1 MARIQAYVSKEAVE
15 KIHVIVEQRRQEG
28 AAETEVS
35 TSSVISMLLELGL
48 RVYEAQMERKDEP
61 FNQTE
66 FNRVLLENV
75 LKTQL
80 AMAKV
85 LGASTLA
92 PYVSDK
98 PKLNNYQ
105 QIIHEIKEAVKE
117 DIGRFFMMEMMTS
130 FVSLMYLSI
139 AKSAGDTLYYS
150 RCSLRYRATQTVIL
164 TYDYFLLMSYIYLLA
179 NHTEAKV
186 SGMHIIRLNKTLNS

>member
-15 KIHVIVEQRRQEG
+15 KIHAIVEQRRQEG

-48 RVYEAQMERKDEP
+48 RVYEAQMERKDDH

-66 FNRVLLENV
+66 FNKTLLENV

-92 PYVSDK
+92 PHVADK

-105 QIIHEIKEAVKE
+105 QIISEIKDSVQE
-117 DIGRFFMMEMMTS
+117 DLQRFFL
-130 FVSLMYLSI
+130 VS
-139 AKSAGDTLYYS
+139 DNFEH
-150 RCSLRYRATQTVIL
+150 
-164 TYDYFLLMSYIYLLA
+164 DDD
-179 NHTEAKV
+179 
-186 SGMHIIRLNKTLNS
+186 

>member
-48 RVYEAQMERKDEP
+48 RVYEAQMERKDDP

-66 FNRVLLENV
+66 FNKVILENV

-80 AMAKV
+80 AMARV

-92 PYVSDK
+92 PYVADK

-105 QIIHEIKEAVKE
+105 QIISEIKESVNDELAKFFI
-117 DIGRFFMMEMMTS
+117 DIDS
-130 FVSLMYLSI
+130 DS
-139 AKSAGDTLYYS
+139 
-150 RCSLRYRATQTVIL
+150 
-164 TYDYFLLMSYIYLLA
+164 
-179 NHTEAKV
+179 
-186 SGMHIIRLNKTLNS
+186 NSE

>member
-48 RVYEAQMERKDEP
+48 RVYEAQMERKDVP

-85 LGASTLA
+85 LGVSTLA
-92 PYVSDK
+92 PYISDK

-105 QIIHEIKEAVKE
+105 KIILEIKDTTEKE
-117 DIGRFFMMEMMTS
+117 LGRFF
-130 FVSLMYLSI
+130 I
-139 AKSAGDTLYYS
+139 
-150 RCSLRYRATQTVIL
+150 
-164 TYDYFLLMSYIYLLA
+164 
-179 NHTEAKV
+179 NTE
-186 SGMHIIRLNKTLNS
+186 TE

>member
-15 KIHVIVEQRRQEG
+15 KIHAIVEQRCQEG

-48 RVYEAQMERKDEP
+48 RVYEAQMERKDDP

-85 LGASTLA
+85 LGVSTLA
-92 PYVSDK
+92 PYISDK

-105 QIIHEIKEAVKE
+105 KIISEIKDTTEKE
-117 DIGRFFMMEMMTS
+117 LGRFF
-130 FVSLMYLSI
+130 I
-139 AKSAGDTLYYS
+139 
-150 RCSLRYRATQTVIL
+150 
-164 TYDYFLLMSYIYLLA
+164 
-179 NHTEAKV
+179 NTE
-186 SGMHIIRLNKTLNS
+186 

>member
-15 KIHVIVEQRRQEG
+15 KIHAIVEQRRQEG

-48 RVYEAQMERKDEP
+48 RVYEAQMERKDDP

-85 LGASTLA
+85 LGVSTLA
-92 PYVSDK
+92 PYISDK

-105 QIIHEIKEAVKE
+105 KITSEIKDTTEKE
-117 DIGRFFMMEMMTS
+117 LGRFF
-130 FVSLMYLSI
+130 I
-139 AKSAGDTLYYS
+139 
-150 RCSLRYRATQTVIL
+150 
-164 TYDYFLLMSYIYLLA
+164 
-179 NHTEAKV
+179 NNEAE
-186 SGMHIIRLNKTLNS
+186 

>member
-1 MARIQAYVSKEAVE
+1 MARIQAYVSKVAVE
-15 KIHVIVEQRRQEG
+15 KIHAIVEQRRQEG

-48 RVYEAQMERKDEP
+48 RVYETQMERKDDP

-66 FNRVLLENV
+66 FNRALLENV

-85 LGASTLA
+85 LGVSTLA
-92 PYVSDK
+92 PYISDK

-105 QIIHEIKEAVKE
+105 KIISEIKDTTEKE
-117 DIGRFFMMEMMTS
+117 LGRFF
-130 FVSLMYLSI
+130 I
-139 AKSAGDTLYYS
+139 
-150 RCSLRYRATQTVIL
+150 
-164 TYDYFLLMSYIYLLA
+164 
-179 NHTEAKV
+179 NTE
-186 SGMHIIRLNKTLNS
+186 TE

>member
-48 RVYEAQMERKDEP
+48 RVYEAQMERKDDP

-85 LGASTLA
+85 LGVSTLA

-105 QIIHEIKEAVKE
+105 QIVNEIKEAVE
-117 DIGRFFMMEMMTS
+117 ESLGRFF
-130 FVSLMYLSI
+130 YD
-139 AKSAGDTLYYS
+139 GD
-150 RCSLRYRATQTVIL
+150 
-164 TYDYFLLMSYIYLLA
+164 
-179 NHTEAKV
+179 NE
-186 SGMHIIRLNKTLNS
+186 

>member
-15 KIHVIVEQRRQEG
+15 KIHAIVEQRRQEG

-48 RVYEAQMERKDEP
+48 RVYDAQMERNDDP

-85 LGASTLA
+85 LGVSTLA
-92 PYVSDK
+92 PYISDK

-105 QIIHEIKEAVKE
+105 KIISEIKDTTEKE
-117 DIGRFFMMEMMTS
+117 LGRFF
-130 FVSLMYLSI
+130 I
-139 AKSAGDTLYYS
+139 
-150 RCSLRYRATQTVIL
+150 
-164 TYDYFLLMSYIYLLA
+164 
-179 NHTEAKV
+179 NTE
-186 SGMHIIRLNKTLNS
+186 TE

>member
-1 MARIQAYVSKEAVE
+1 MHVYSQYIQFICKLIISWGDGFMARIQAYVSKEAVE
-15 KIHVIVEQRRQEG
+15 KIHAIVEQRRQEG

-48 RVYEAQMERKDEP
+48 RVYDAQMERNDDP

-85 LGASTLA
+85 LGVSTLA
-92 PYVSDK
+92 PYISDK

-105 QIIHEIKEAVKE
+105 KIISEIKDTTEKE
-117 DIGRFFMMEMMTS
+117 LGRFF
-130 FVSLMYLSI
+130 I
-139 AKSAGDTLYYS
+139 
-150 RCSLRYRATQTVIL
+150 
-164 TYDYFLLMSYIYLLA
+164 
-179 NHTEAKV
+179 NTE
-186 SGMHIIRLNKTLNS
+186 TE

>member
-15 KIHVIVEQRRQEG
+15 KIHAIVEQRRQEG

-85 LGASTLA
+85 LGVSTLA
-92 PYVSDK
+92 PYISDK

-105 QIIHEIKEAVKE
+105 KIISEIKDTAEKE
-117 DIGRFFMMEMMTS
+117 LGRFF
-130 FVSLMYLSI
+130 I
-139 AKSAGDTLYYS
+139 
-150 RCSLRYRATQTVIL
+150 
-164 TYDYFLLMSYIYLLA
+164 
-179 NHTEAKV
+179 NTE
-186 SGMHIIRLNKTLNS
+186 TE

>member
-1 MARIQAYVSKEAVE
+1 MHVYSQYIQFICKLIISWGDGFMARIQAYVSKEAVE

-48 RVYEAQMERKDEP
+48 RVYEAQMERKDVP

-85 LGASTLA
+85 LGVSTLA
-92 PYVSDK
+92 PYISDK

-105 QIIHEIKEAVKE
+105 KIILEIKDTTEKE
-117 DIGRFFMMEMMTS
+117 LGRFF
-130 FVSLMYLSI
+130 I
-139 AKSAGDTLYYS
+139 
-150 RCSLRYRATQTVIL
+150 
-164 TYDYFLLMSYIYLLA
+164 
-179 NHTEAKV
+179 NTE
-186 SGMHIIRLNKTLNS
+186 TE

>member
-1 MARIQAYVSKEAVE
+1 MARIQAYVSKETVE
-15 KIHVIVEQRRQEG
+15 KIHAIVERRRQEG

-48 RVYEAQMERKDEP
+48 RVYEAQMERKDDP

-85 LGASTLA
+85 LGVSTLA
-92 PYVSDK
+92 PYISDK

-105 QIIHEIKEAVKE
+105 KIVSEIKDTTEKE
-117 DIGRFFMMEMMTS
+117 LGRFF
-130 FVSLMYLSI
+130 I
-139 AKSAGDTLYYS
+139 
-150 RCSLRYRATQTVIL
+150 
-164 TYDYFLLMSYIYLLA
+164 
-179 NHTEAKV
+179 NTE
-186 SGMHIIRLNKTLNS
+186 TE

>member
-15 KIHVIVEQRRQEG
+15 KIHAIVEQRRQEG

-48 RVYEAQMERKDEP
+48 RVYEAQMERKDDP

-85 LGASTLA
+85 LGVSTLA
-92 PYVSDK
+92 PYISDK

-105 QIIHEIKEAVKE
+105 KIVSEIKDTTEKE
-117 DIGRFFMMEMMTS
+117 LGRFF
-130 FVSLMYLSI
+130 I
-139 AKSAGDTLYYS
+139 
-150 RCSLRYRATQTVIL
+150 
-164 TYDYFLLMSYIYLLA
+164 
-179 NHTEAKV
+179 NTE
-186 SGMHIIRLNKTLNS
+186 TE

>member
-1 MARIQAYVSKEAVE
+1 MHVYSQYIQFSCKLIISRGDSFMARIQAYVSKEAVE
-15 KIHVIVEQRRQEG
+15 KIHAIVEQRRQEG

-48 RVYEAQMERKDEP
+48 RVYEAQMERKDDP

-66 FNRVLLENV
+66 FNRILLENV

-85 LGASTLA
+85 LGVSTLA
-92 PYVSDK
+92 PYISDK

-105 QIIHEIKEAVKE
+105 KIISEIKDTTEKE
-117 DIGRFFMMEMMTS
+117 LGRFF
-130 FVSLMYLSI
+130 I
-139 AKSAGDTLYYS
+139 
-150 RCSLRYRATQTVIL
+150 
-164 TYDYFLLMSYIYLLA
+164 
-179 NHTEAKV
+179 NTE
-186 SGMHIIRLNKTLNS
+186 TE

>member
-15 KIHVIVEQRRQEG
+15 KIHAIVEQRRQEG

-48 RVYEAQMERKDEP
+48 RVYEAQMERKDDP

-85 LGASTLA
+85 LGVSTLA
-92 PYVSDK
+92 PYISAK

-105 QIIHEIKEAVKE
+105 KIISEIKDTTEKE
-117 DIGRFFMMEMMTS
+117 LGRFF
-130 FVSLMYLSI
+130 I
-139 AKSAGDTLYYS
+139 
-150 RCSLRYRATQTVIL
+150 
-164 TYDYFLLMSYIYLLA
+164 
-179 NHTEAKV
+179 NTE
-186 SGMHIIRLNKTLNS
+186 

>member
-15 KIHVIVEQRRQEG
+15 KIHAIVEQRRQEG

-48 RVYEAQMERKDEP
+48 RVYEAQMERKDDP

-85 LGASTLA
+85 LGVSTLA
-92 PYVSDK
+92 PYISDK

-105 QIIHEIKEAVKE
+105 KIISEIKDTIEKE
-117 DIGRFFMMEMMTS
+117 LGRFFINT
-130 FVSLMYLSI
+130 
-139 AKSAGDTLYYS
+139 G
-150 RCSLRYRATQTVIL
+150 
-164 TYDYFLLMSYIYLLA
+164 
-179 NHTEAKV
+179 TE
-186 SGMHIIRLNKTLNS
+186 

>member
-48 RVYEAQMERKDEP
+48 RVYEAQMERKDDP

-66 FNRVLLENV
+66 FNKVILENV

-80 AMAKV
+80 AMARV

-92 PYVSDK
+92 PYVADK

-105 QIIHEIKEAVKE
+105 QIVHEIKETVE
-117 DIGRFFMMEMMTS
+117 ESLGRFF
-130 FVSLMYLSI
+130 YD
-139 AKSAGDTLYYS
+139 GDN
-150 RCSLRYRATQTVIL
+150 
-164 TYDYFLLMSYIYLLA
+164 D
-179 NHTEAKV
+179 
-186 SGMHIIRLNKTLNS
+186 

>member
-15 KIHVIVEQRRQEG
+15 KIHAIVEQCRQEG

-48 RVYEAQMERKDEP
+48 RVYEAQMERKDDP

-66 FNRVLLENV
+66 FNKVLLENV

-85 LGASTLA
+85 LGVSTLA

-105 QIIHEIKEAVKE
+105 QIVNEIKEAVE
-117 DIGRFFMMEMMTS
+117 ESLGRFFND
-130 FVSLMYLSI
+130 
-139 AKSAGDTLYYS
+139 GD
-150 RCSLRYRATQTVIL
+150 
-164 TYDYFLLMSYIYLLA
+164 
-179 NHTEAKV
+179 NE
-186 SGMHIIRLNKTLNS
+186 